1 MRRIAGA
8 GISFFGGLWWRRAG
22 RGQFCCASGAGPAPR
37 WRDTLQT
44 ARFLMVGLG
53 KKRPRAGLQS
63 HLHNRRDGMT
73 VASSKAENQR

>member
-44 ARFLMVGLG
+44 ARFLMVGALG
-53 KKRPRAGLQS
+53 RSGHALACRATS
-63 HLHNRRDGMT
+63 II
-73 VASSKAENQR
+73 AERA

>member
-1 MRRIAGA
+1 
-8 GISFFGGLWWRRAG
+8 LW
-22 RGQFCCASGAGPAPR
+22 
-37 WRDTLQT
+37 DTLPT
-44 ARFLMVGLG
+44 ARFLMVGVG